1 MNSIERISAAINFI
15 KTDRV
20 PIVAPVFG
28 HAAYLTGIL
37 LNKYLQDG
45 EQLAQCQI
53 KALEYYGYDAVFA
66 LMDVNVETEA
76 MGSVLKYEHDSY
88 ATIKSYAISTP
99 ADIFDLSLPDFARA
113 GRMPELLRAAGI
125 LRHEVDNDTLVIGCV
140 LGPLNSACQLM
151 GLEKTLYLAVDEPE
165 IFTKLLDF
173 ATELCISFGIEQIK
187 AGVHLP
193 LVFDVS
199 ASSEIIPAQFFREFE
214 LPRLKKIFSAF
225 KEAGGLAN
233 WLFVTG
239 NTEPIFPYFSEAG
252 VDIAN
257 FDYCVKPETI
267 KRSLPGICV
276 NGNIKP
282 LLFEYADQAEIAT
295 ISEDLLEQFSDRG
308 GFILAAGCEIPPMA
322 KSENIKAMVESVKKG
337 KSK

>member
-1 MNSIERISAAINFI
+1 MNSLERTIAAINFN
-15 KTDRV
+15 KADHV
-20 PIVAPVFG
+20 PIIAPVFG
-28 HAAYLTGIL
+28 HAAYFSDIL
-37 LNKYLQDG
+37 LDKYLQDG
-45 EQLAQCQI
+45 KQLAQCQI
-53 KALEYYGYDAVFA
+53 QALEYYNYDAVFA

-88 ATIKSYAISTP
+88 ATITSYAISSP
-99 ADIFDLSLPDFARA
+99 SDIFDLSLPDIARA
-113 GRMPELLRAAGI
+113 GRMPELLRAANI
-125 LRHEVDNDTLVIGCV
+125 LRHEVGNDTLVVGCA

-165 IFTKLLDF
+165 IFTRLLDF
-173 ATELCISFGIEQIK
+173 TTELCISFGIAQIN

-199 ASSEIIPAQFFREFE
+199 ASSEIIPQQFFREFE

-225 KEAGGLAN
+225 KEAGGIAS
-233 WLFVTG
+233 WLFITG
-239 NTEPIFPYFSEAG
+239 NIEPILPYFSEAG

-257 FDYCVKPETI
+257 FDYCVQPETI
-267 KRSLPGICV
+267 KKSLPGICV

-282 LLFEYADQAEIAT
+282 LLFEYADPEEIAT
-295 ISEDLLEQFSDRG
+295 ISTDLLEQFSDRG
-308 GFILAAGCEIPPMA
+308 GFILSAGCEIPPLA
-322 KSENIKAMVESVKKG
+322 KSENIKIMVESVKKG